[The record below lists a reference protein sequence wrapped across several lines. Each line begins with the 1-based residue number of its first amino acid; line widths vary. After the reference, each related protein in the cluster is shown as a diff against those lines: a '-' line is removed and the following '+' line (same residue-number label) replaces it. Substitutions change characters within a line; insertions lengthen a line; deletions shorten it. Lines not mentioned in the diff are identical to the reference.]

1 MSLNRREFLQN
12 AAAAAAA
19 LAGAA
24 ALSRPAAAASNPVRP
39 PGARAEEEFL
49 ALCIRCGRCGDAC
62 PNQAIQTFTKEAGR
76 RFSMTPGRGE
86 EGTPVIFP
94 RLQACSLCQSDKGDV
109 LRCGEA
115 CPTGALRLVRKEPEA
130 VQAQVEMGTAV
141 VDKNL
146 CFSYTTACCGVC
158 IRACPFKGLA
168 LKAGM
173 HETPVVDPEF
183 CVGCGLCERVCVRY
197 PQAISIKAGQRVV
210 A

>member
-1 MSLNRREFLQN
+1 MALSRRELFLN

-24 ALSRPAAAASNPVRP
+24 ALARPAAASSLPVRP
-39 PGARAEEEFL
+39 PGAQAEADFL
-49 ALCIRCGRCGDAC
+49 ALCIRCARCNDAC
-62 PNQAIQTFTKEAGR
+62 PNQAIQTFTKESGR

-94 RLQACSLCQSDKGDV
+94 RLQACNLCQSDPGDV

-115 CPTGALRLVRKEPEA
+115 CPTGALKLVKKEAA
-130 VQAQVEMGTAV
+130 VIQEQVAMGTAV

-158 IRACPFKGLA
+158 IRACPFPGKA

-173 HETPVVDPEF
+173 HEQPVVDPEF

-197 PQAISIKAGQRVV
+197 PQAITIKSGRVT

>member
-1 MSLNRREFLQN
+1 M
-12 AAAAAAA
+12 A
-19 LAGAA
+19 
-24 ALSRPAAAASNPVRP
+24 RPAAAPARAVRP
-39 PGARAEEEFL
+39 PGARAEAEFL
-49 ALCIRCGRCGDAC
+49 ALCIRCARCNDAC
-62 PNQAIQTFTKEAGR
+62 PNQAIQTFTKESGR

-94 RLQACSLCQSDKGDV
+94 RLQACNLCQSDPGDV

-115 CPTGALRLVRKEPEA
+115 CPTGALKLIKKEPAA
-130 VQAQVEMGTAV
+130 VQEHVAMGTAV

-158 IRACPFKGLA
+158 IRACPFPGKA

-173 HETPVVDPEF
+173 HEQPMVDPEY

-197 PQAISIKAGQRVV
+197 PQAITIKAGRVT